1 MGDAKLEMAWPRTVV
16 SKRGLEEKNK
26 VAKRGP
32 DEETIVAKRSPKEK
46 NSGEKEPRR

>member
-1 MGDAKLEMAWPRTVV
+1 MKWLRRWLRKVV

-32 DEETIVAKRSPKEK
+32 DEETIVAKRSPEEK
-46 NSGEKEPRR
+46 NSGEKEPQRGK